1 MVPLVGKPTF
11 CHFRKSGIEMDG
23 VQKVAWQKV
32 IIYVG
37 TFATAILSI
46 FKHQG
51 TFCKVA
57 TLSIFKNQGLK

>member
-1 MVPLVGKPTF
+1 
-11 CHFRKSGIEMDG
+11 MDG
-23 VQKVAWQKV
+23 VQKVTWQKE